1 MRPFLAARP
10 GCSSQP
16 HGARGLPCDPD
27 PTAMSEK
34 KTDFPSLYTSSAA
47 GTLAFERN
55 ALDGEIAACLQ
66 IVRQI
71 RSDYKDHPQVT
82 EGLQGI
88 EDKLLELRISKAPQ
102 ARLREELDGLMHVP
116 LGEQHLR
123 LEAFR
128 KSSTQA
134 KVGSEAEYVA
144 QVKKMVRN
152 TVNNAA
158 LLLLHHPDDPVLTR
172 LLDELKGLAL
182 EDYTHLHRR
191 MVAFG
196 KSPQLWQYNEKKKA
210 FLVEWL
216 KPFQGQLGKPIAEM
230 SEEEFQAALRKVE
243 GLRNTRLEE
252 MTHLMVDAD
261 RAPFRVHNRTMNPLV
276 NGKDETFWGGAE
288 ARDEFLAL
296 LNKLITRFCFNLDDR
311 YLIFRTKDG
320 GFSYLVGFSD
330 EAFEQSVVTQDG
342 KLGLYPHLKVFIK
355 GNDEQYSE
363 LTMELYNRNPKLYYD
378 ALKTSVVPFL
388 RAAAIMVE
396 TELSPTL
403 KGAFDMWT

>member
-1 MRPFLAARP
+1 
-10 GCSSQP
+10 
-16 HGARGLPCDPD
+16 
-27 PTAMSEK
+27 MSDK
-34 KTDFPSLYTSSAA
+34 KTEFPSMFTSSAA
-47 GTLAFERN
+47 GTLAFERH
-55 ALDGEIAACLQ
+55 ALDGEIADCLQ

-71 RSDYKDHPQVT
+71 RGDYKDHQDVA

-88 EDKLLELRISKAPQ
+88 EDKLLALRTSKAPED
-102 ARLREELDGLMHVP
+102 ALRAELDGLMRVP

-128 KSSTQA
+128 KSNAQA

-152 TVNNAA
+152 TLNNAA
-158 LLLLHHPDDPVLTR
+158 LLLLHHPENPVLTR
-172 LLDELKGLAL
+172 LVEELKGLDL
-182 EDYTHLHRR
+182 DDYKNLRR
-191 MVAFG
+191 HMTAFS

-216 KPFQGQLGKPIAEM
+216 KPFLGQLGKPIEEM

-243 GLRNTRLEE
+243 NLRNTRLEE
-252 MTHLMVDAD
+252 MTHLMVESD
-261 RAPFRVHNRTMNPLV
+261 RAPFRVYNRTMNPLV
-276 NGKDETFWGGAE
+276 NGKDETFWGGPE
-288 ARDEFLAL
+288 ARDEFIAL
-296 LNKLITRFCFNLDDR
+296 LNKLVTRFCFNLDDR
-311 YLIFRTKDG
+311 YLIFRSKDG
-320 GFSYLVGFSD
+320 GFCYLVGFSD
-330 EAFEQSVVTQDG
+330 EAFEQSTVTQDG
-342 KLGLYPHLKVFIK
+342 KLALYPHLKVFVK
-355 GNDEQYSE
+355 GNDEQYTE
-363 LTMELYNRNPKLYYD
+363 LTMEFYNRNPKLYYN